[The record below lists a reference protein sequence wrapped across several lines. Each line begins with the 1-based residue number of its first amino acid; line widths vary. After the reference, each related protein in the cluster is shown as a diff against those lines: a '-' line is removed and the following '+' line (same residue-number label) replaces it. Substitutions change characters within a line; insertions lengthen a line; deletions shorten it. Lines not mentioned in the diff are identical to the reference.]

1 MTAGN
6 VVFCAEELIGQ
17 VLLLHPAAGE
27 VVGVFIGEAM
37 AKGLGAGIMRIAQML
52 GHAATGAA
60 AHIVARTRSEEHTS
74 ELQSR

>member
-60 AHIVARTRSEEHTS
+60 AHIRSEEHTS
-74 ELQSR
+74 ELQSRI